1 MLYRAEITV
10 GLKKGMLD
18 PEGTTIRRALEH
30 IGYKTE
36 SLRTAKQFLIELD
49 AGSEE
54 AARSALDEMCRR
66 LLANPVIHT
75 YTIKLEEA

>member
-18 PEGTTIRRALEH
+18 PEGTTIRRALGH

-54 AARSALDEMCRR
+54 AARSELDEMCRR